1 MVSRSASAADRVDE
15 LPLAHARPAGDVQL
29 LRLGVELRPVAVL
42 EGTPGLPT
50 ARTPSR
56 RLRAEVAPRALRQVR
71 DRPLLPRRPLRLLD
85 VALRGGRLLVRRHGV
100 VHLPWLRPVRAAIA
114 WNVPVADP
122 VQTWIGR
129 AA

>member
-1 MVSRSASAADRVDE
+1 MVSRSASVADRVDE
-15 LPLAHARPAGDVQL
+15 LPLAHARPARDVQL
-29 LRLGVELRPVAVL
+29 LSLGVELRPVAVL

-56 RLRAEVAPRALRQVR
+56 RLRAAVAPRALRQVR

-85 VALRGGRLLVRRHGV
+85 VALR
-100 VHLPWLRPVRAAIA
+100 VRAAIA